1 MFDELLKKYNVTRE
15 SLTDEERSTLESWSK
30 RMSIERVGIPEV
42 QKYLDQMITSMERE
56 LTGHDVP
63 VSFTAWLFRGK
74 RLRHLNAR
82 LYNYIMLRDFISAP
96 DKARAFVEKHI
107 TNIKPS

>member
-1 MFDELLKKYNVTRE
+1 MFDEILKKYNLSRE
-15 SLTDEERSTLESWSK
+15 SLTEEERKTLETWSS
-30 RMSIERVGIPEV
+30 RMSIERVGVPEV
-42 QKYLDQMITSMERE
+42 QKYLDQMITSVERE
-56 LTGHDVP
+56 LTGYESP
-63 VSFTAWLFRGK
+63 ASFTAWLFRGK

-107 TNIKPS
+107 TNIK